1 MLIGKMLKLSQQLNK
16 LSKPILVYLA
26 ALQDVPVNPI
36 HIATAAAAT
45 TTTTTTTSYYVA
57 IPPRRRRGRGRG
69 RRNVADAFSF
79 GVLAIDGVVVVVC
92 DGMGSLVV
100 VVCGVLER

>member
-45 TTTTTTTSYYVA
+45 TTTTTTSYYVA

-69 RRNVADAFSF
+69 RNVADAFSF
-79 GVLAIDGVVVVVC
+79 GILAIDGVVVVVC